1 MPLIVF
7 IQMQHE
13 INDEMYV
20 HITPLNAFYKWKFE
34 NLENF
39 MIQVLMEKSMA
50 DNIHILCVH
59 PTRTF

>member
-1 MPLIVF
+1 
-7 IQMQHE
+7 MQHE